1 MTSYNNVSKAL
12 LPLLL
17 PVVLLLASC
26 NDFLTIYPTDK
37 TIGEDFWKTKA
48 DVENMATGAYS
59 AMIAFNVQE
68 RAIVWGSFRSDELV
82 QYSGYSN
89 TSLENIS
96 AVNLLADNTYNSWG
110 DFYNVINRCN
120 IVLNHAAGVMDE
132 DPEFTQG
139 DYEEVRAEMLALRSL
154 CYFYLVR
161 AFRDVPYTTQ
171 SYEGDDVTLTLP
183 QSSADSVLQ
192 CCIDDLKDARQSIMK
207 TGAYGTGDWKNKGL
221 MTRDAVDALLA
232 DIYLWRA
239 SMRHDKADYEA
250 CVEYADKVIASKDA
264 YYVSTHTGGI
274 STDEED
280 AYHLA
285 KTTEAWQKTFVNG
298 NSDESILEW
307 QYDGENNSNSALA
320 GYYYKTGSSSSTSR
334 VMASQIFNAVEATA
348 NTSAGKKVYS
358 TTNDIRFWNNVFE
371 VNNTESAQLSI
382 RKFASQSVLN
392 QTSGTGESKNT
403 SRNYDKFNQNWIV
416 YRLPDIMLMRAE
428 ALVQLSDG
436 DDSKL
441 QEAFS
446 LVQTVNRRSLADESD
461 SLQYADYST
470 KELMELLVMAER
482 ERELCFE
489 GKRWFDIVR
498 YCYRHMDGTDASRCL
513 YQSASWPELPANAMT
528 MVARKYESG
537 GEAISYKMKNEP
549 CLYFPIKDT
558 EIKVNRQLH
567 QNPAYET
574 NNE

>member
-1 MTSYNNVSKAL
+1 MENKKYIGWCLSL
-12 LPLLL
+12 L
-17 PVVLLLASC
+17 VLLTGC

-37 TIGEDFWKTKA
+37 TVGEDFWKTKA

-59 AMIAFNVQE
+59 AMIASNVQE

-89 TSLENIS
+89 TNLENIS

-120 IVLNHAAGVMDE
+120 IVLNHAAAVMDE

-139 DYEEVRAEMLALRSL
+139 DFEEVRAEMLALRSL

-161 AFRDVPYTTQ
+161 AFRDVPYAAQ
-171 SYEGDDVTLTLP
+171 SYESDDVTLTLP

-192 CCIDDLKDARQSIMK
+192 CCINDLKDARQNIMK
-207 TGAYGTGDWKNKGL
+207 TGAYGSGDWKNKGL

-239 SMRHDKADYEA
+239 SMNHDRADYEA

-264 YYVSTHTGGI
+264 YYKSTHTDGV
-274 STDEED
+274 STGEED
-280 AYHLA
+280 AYHLE
-285 KTTEAWQKTFVNG
+285 KGTDGWREIFISG
-298 NSDESILEW
+298 NADESILEW

-320 GYYYKTGSSSSTSR
+320 GYYYKTGSSSRTSR
-334 VMASQIFNAVEATA
+334 VMASQIFNAVDATA
-348 NTSAGKKVYS
+348 NTLSGKKIY
-358 TTNDIRFWNNVFE
+358 TTANDMRFWNNVYE
-371 VNNTESAQLSI
+371 VNNSETKQLSI

-392 QTSGTGESKNT
+392 QTTGTGESKST
-403 SRNYDKFNQNWIV
+403 GRDYDKFNQNWIV
-416 YRLPDIMLMRAE
+416 YRLPDVMLMRAE

-441 QEAFS
+441 QQAFN
-446 LVQTVNRRSLADESD
+446 LVQTVNRRSLVNDD
-461 SLQYADYST
+461 DTLKFADYST
-470 KELMELLVMAER
+470 KEQMELLVMAER

-513 YQSASWPELPANAMT
+513 YQSASWPELPAVAMT

-558 EIKVNRQLH
+558 EIKVNRLLH
-567 QNPAYET
+567 QNPAYDT